1 MALNKALLAQLAA
14 NTEGVDQT
22 VATQNEGG
30 NFSVPPGRAF
40 VRCNG
45 YIELGTQMRQDF
57 NTKQQKPVDNQFVWT
72 FEVFP
77 LSKKAD
83 PAQFVNADGSPKEER
98 TFMLK
103 ISTGAKSTAFKAFS
117 KLRNDDQKAF
127 PELIGNPYI
136 ANFLQSDK
144 DPKAGQFRLDEVG
157 PAINPIT
164 DEPYDVPEMVN
175 IRYFSWQKPSIEQ
188 WESLYNSTKEGPV
201 LSYSQRLILGA
212 VNFEGSPAE
221 HMLKQAGILEKV
233 QAEAA
238 AAAARKAQK
247 AAGDAPRLALPEGE
261 DAEAEML
268 QHEEEEV
275 KAVVMKKAVS
285 ALPKV
290 PKRVLAVPED
300 DEE

>member
-1 MALNKALLAQLAA
+1 MAMNKTLLAQLAA
-14 NTEGVDQT
+14 NTEGVDQS
-22 VATQNEGG
+22 VASQNEGG
-30 NFSVPPGRAF
+30 NFSIPPGRAF

-83 PAQFVNADGSPKEER
+83 PAQYVNADGSPKEER

-103 ISTGAKSTAFKAFS
+103 ISTGAKATAFKAFS
-117 KLRNDDQKAF
+117 KLRNEDQKAF

-136 ANFLQSDK
+136 ANFIQSDK
-144 DPKAGQFRLDEVG
+144 DTKAGLFRIDEVG

-175 IRYFSWQKPSIEQ
+175 IRYFCWAKPSIEQ
-188 WESLYNSTKEGPV
+188 WDSLYNTTKDGKA
-201 LSYSQRLILGA
+201 LSYSQRQILGA

-221 HMLKQAGILEKV
+221 HMLKQAGILEQV

-247 AAGDAPRLALPEGE
+247 AAGDKPKLALPEGE

-268 QHEEEEV
+268 EHEEEEV
-275 KAVVMKKAVS
+275 KAAVVKKAAK
-285 ALPKV
+285 ALPPV
-290 PKRVLAVPED
+290 TKRLAVPDD